1 MNNNNLTPID
11 SGFATYDATF
21 NRYYLT
27 LGGYQALTGIDL
39 TTYPNL
45 NVSPTQILNAAS
57 DTLYD
62 ILIGDGNIGWFG
74 RITSTNLEANNYLMK
89 ALAYQAT
96 YLLEQGNIANE
107 SGINWETNTLLDK
120 EYLKRAVSPM
130 ARNILTNHGLMYCGR
145 G

>member
-1 MNNNNLTPID
+1 MNNNNLTPIE

-107 SGINWETNTLLDK
+107 SGINWEANSILDK

>member
-62 ILIGDGNIGWFG
+62 ILIGYG
-74 RITSTNLEANNYLMK
+74 
-89 ALAYQAT
+89 
-96 YLLEQGNIANE
+96 
-107 SGINWETNTLLDK
+107 
-120 EYLKRAVSPM
+120 KRASTAIRTCRLDSSSNERLTGLAVEDITIDGHLASETTWL
-130 ARNILTNHGLMYCGR
+130 RNSQTQAA
-145 G
+145 

>member
-74 RITSTNLEANNYLMK
+74 RITTTNLEANNYLMK

-107 SGINWETNTLLDK
+107 SGINWETNSILDK

>member
-1 MNNNNLTPID
+1 MNNNYTPIE

-62 ILIGDGNIGWFG
+62 ILIGNGNAGWFG

-107 SGINWETNTLLDK
+107 SGIN
-120 EYLKRAVSPM
+120 
-130 ARNILTNHGLMYCGR
+130 
-145 G
+145 

>member
-1 MNNNNLTPID
+1 MNNNNLTPIE

-107 SGINWETNTLLDK
+107 SGINWEANTILDK

>member
-1 MNNNNLTPID
+1 MNNNYTPID

-45 NVSPTQILNAAS
+45 NVSPIQILNAAS

-107 SGINWETNTLLDK
+107 SGINWETNSILDK

>member
-1 MNNNNLTPID
+1 MNNNLTPIE

-107 SGINWETNTLLDK
+107 SGINWETNSILDK

>member
-1 MNNNNLTPID
+1 MENNLAPIE
-11 SGFATYDATF
+11 SGFAVYDATF

-27 LGGYQALTGIDL
+27 LGGYQALSGIDL

-45 NVSPTQILNAAS
+45 NVSPTQLLNAAS

-62 ILIGDGNIGWFG
+62 ILIGDGNVGWFG
-74 RITSTNLEANNYLMK
+74 RITTTNQEANNYLMK

-107 SGINWETNTLLDK
+107 SGINWEANTLLDK
-120 EYLKRAVSPM
+120 EYLKRAVSPL

>member
-1 MNNNNLTPID
+1 MENNLAPIE
-11 SGFATYDATF
+11 SGFAVFDATF

-27 LGGYQALTGIDL
+27 LGGYQALSGIDL

-45 NVSPTQILNAAS
+45 NVSPTQLLNAAS

-62 ILIGDGNIGWFG
+62 ILIGDGNVGWFG
-74 RITSTNLEANNYLMK
+74 RITTTNQEANNYLMK

-107 SGINWETNTLLDK
+107 SGINWEASTLLDK
-120 EYLKRAVSPM
+120 EYLKRAVSPL

>member
-45 NVSPTQILNAAS
+45 NVSPTQLLNAAS

-107 SGINWETNTLLDK
+107 SGINWEANTLLDK

>member
-1 MNNNNLTPID
+1 MNNNNLTPIE

-62 ILIGDGNIGWFG
+62 ILIGNGNAGWFG

-107 SGINWETNTLLDK
+107 SGIN
-120 EYLKRAVSPM
+120 
-130 ARNILTNHGLMYCGR
+130 
-145 G
+145 

>member
-45 NVSPTQILNAAS
+45 NISPTQILNAAS

-74 RITSTNLEANNYLMK
+74 RITTTNLEANNYLMK

-107 SGINWETNTLLDK
+107 SGINWETNSILDK

>member
-1 MNNNNLTPID
+1 MENNLTPIE
-11 SGFATYDATF
+11 SGFAVYDATF

-27 LGGYQALTGIDL
+27 LGGYQALSGIDL

-45 NVSPTQILNAAS
+45 NVSPTQLLNAAS

-74 RITSTNLEANNYLMK
+74 RITTTNIEANNYLMK

-120 EYLKRAVSPM
+120 EYLKRAVSPL

>member
-45 NVSPTQILNAAS
+45 NVSPTQILNVAS

-74 RITSTNLEANNYLMK
+74 RITTTNLEANNYLMK

-107 SGINWETNTLLDK
+107 SGINWEANSILDK

>member
-11 SGFATYDATF
+11 SSFATYDATF

-62 ILIGDGNIGWFG
+62 ILIGNGNAGWFG

-107 SGINWETNTLLDK
+107 SGINCEANTLLDK

>member
-1 MNNNNLTPID
+1 MNNNNLIPID

-45 NVSPTQILNAAS
+45 NASPTQILNMAS

-62 ILIGDGNIGWFG
+62 MLVGNGNAGWFG
-74 RITSTNLEANNYLMK
+74 RITATNLEANNYLMK

-96 YLLEQGNIANE
+96 YILEQGTIANE
-107 SGINWETNTLLDK
+107 SGINWENNSVLDK

-130 ARNILTNHGLMYCGR
+130 ARNILTNHGLLYCGR

>member
-1 MNNNNLTPID
+1 MNENFTPIE
-11 SGFATYDATF
+11 SGFAVYDATF

-27 LGGYQALTGIDL
+27 LGGYQALSGIDL

-45 NVSPTQILNAAS
+45 NVSPTQLLNAAS

-62 ILIGDGNIGWFG
+62 ILIGDGNIGWFS
-74 RITSTNLEANNYLMK
+74 RITTTNLEANNYLMK

>member
-1 MNNNNLTPID
+1 MENNLTPIE
-11 SGFATYDATF
+11 SGFAVFDATF

-27 LGGYQALTGIDL
+27 LGGYQALSGIDL

-45 NVSPTQILNAAS
+45 NVSPTQLLNAAS

-74 RITSTNLEANNYLMK
+74 RITTTNIEANNYLMK

-120 EYLKRAVSPM
+120 EYLKRAVSPL

>member
-1 MNNNNLTPID
+1 MENNYAPIE
-11 SGFATYDATF
+11 SGFAVFDATF

-27 LGGYQALTGIDL
+27 LGGYQALSGIDL

-45 NVSPTQILNAAS
+45 NVSPTQLLNAAS

-62 ILIGDGNIGWFG
+62 ILIGDGNVGWFG
-74 RITSTNLEANNYLMK
+74 RITTTNQEANNYLMK

-107 SGINWETNTLLDK
+107 SGINWEANTLLDK

>member
-74 RITSTNLEANNYLMK
+74 RITTTNLEANNYLMK

-107 SGINWETNTLLDK
+107 SGINWEANSILDK

>member
-1 MNNNNLTPID
+1 MNNNNLTPIE

-107 SGINWETNTLLDK
+107 SGINWETNSVLDK

>member
-1 MNNNNLTPID
+1 MNNNFTPID

-21 NRYYLT
+21 SRYYLT

-62 ILIGDGNIGWFG
+62 ILIGNGNAGWFCH
-74 RITSTNLEANNYLMK
+74 ITSTNLEANNYLMK

-107 SGINWETNTLLDK
+107 SGIN
-120 EYLKRAVSPM
+120 
-130 ARNILTNHGLMYCGR
+130 
-145 G
+145 

>member
-89 ALAYQAT
+89 ALAYQTT

-107 SGINWETNTLLDK
+107 SGINWETSSILDK

>member
-1 MNNNNLTPID
+1 MNNNNLTPIE

-107 SGINWETNTLLDK
+107 SGINWETNSILDK

>member
-1 MNNNNLTPID
+1 MENNYAPIE
-11 SGFATYDATF
+11 SGFAVFDATF

-27 LGGYQALTGIDL
+27 LGGYQALSGIDL

-45 NVSPTQILNAAS
+45 NVSPTQLLNAAS

-74 RITSTNLEANNYLMK
+74 RITTTNIEANNYLMK

-107 SGINWETNTLLDK
+107 SGINWEANTLLDK

>member
-62 ILIGDGNIGWFG
+62 ILIGNGNAGWFC

-89 ALAYQAT
+89 ALAYQTT

-107 SGINWETNTLLDK
+107 SGINWESGAILDK

>member
-62 ILIGDGNIGWFG
+62 ILIGNGNAGWFC

-96 YLLEQGNIANE
+96 YLLEHGNIANE
-107 SGINWETNTLLDK
+107 SGIN
-120 EYLKRAVSPM
+120 
-130 ARNILTNHGLMYCGR
+130 
-145 G
+145 

>member
-1 MNNNNLTPID
+1 MNNNNLTPIE

-45 NVSPTQILNAAS
+45 NVSPTQLLNAAS

-107 SGINWETNTLLDK
+107 SGINWEANSILDK

>member
-1 MNNNNLTPID
+1 MNNNNLTPIE
-11 SGFATYDATF
+11 SGFATYDETF

-62 ILIGDGNIGWFG
+62 ILIGNGNAGWFC

-107 SGINWETNTLLDK
+107 SGINWEANSILDK

-130 ARNILTNHGLMYCGR
+130 ARKILTNHGLMYCGR

>member
-1 MNNNNLTPID
+1 MNNNNLTPIE

-62 ILIGDGNIGWFG
+62 ILIGDGNIGWFS
-74 RITSTNLEANNYLMK
+74 RITRNNLEANNYLMK

-107 SGINWETNTLLDK
+107 SGINWETNSILDK

>member
-1 MNNNNLTPID
+1 MNNNLTPIE

-107 SGINWETNTLLDK
+107 SGINWEANSILDK

>member
-62 ILIGDGNIGWFG
+62 ILIGDGNIGWLG

-107 SGINWETNTLLDK
+107 SGINWETSSILDK

>member
-1 MNNNNLTPID
+1 MENNYAPIE
-11 SGFATYDATF
+11 SGFAVFDATF

-27 LGGYQALTGIDL
+27 LGGYQALSGIDL

-45 NVSPTQILNAAS
+45 NVSPTQLLNAAS

-74 RITSTNLEANNYLMK
+74 RITTTNIEANNYLMK

-107 SGINWETNTLLDK
+107 SGINWETNTILDK

>member
-1 MNNNNLTPID
+1 MENNYAPID

-62 ILIGDGNIGWFG
+62 ILIGNGNAGWFC
-74 RITSTNLEANNYLMK
+74 RITSTNLKANNYLMK

-107 SGINWETNTLLDK
+107 SGIN
-120 EYLKRAVSPM
+120 
-130 ARNILTNHGLMYCGR
+130 
-145 G
+145 

>member
-1 MNNNNLTPID
+1 MNNNNITPID

-62 ILIGDGNIGWFG
+62 ILIGNGNASWFC

-107 SGINWETNTLLDK
+107 SGINWETSSILDK